1 MKHRIMRR
9 LPLAVWLVNVLA
21 AVLSYFMNMMWM
33 ALPLIIAAIAEWGPA
48 VMRIRGHT
56 REGKPLFRKKPP
68 AWVLSA
74 AVVSVIYT
82 FVNFIVCAVQMEKGG
97 LVEGRMFTGHP
108 LVFTGVS
115 MYILWPGTEKSGRD
129 EEEGGKD
136 G

>member
-9 LPLAVWLVNVLA
+9 IPLAVWLVNVLA
-21 AVLSYFMNMMWM
+21 AVLSYFINMMWA
-33 ALPLIIAAIAEWGPA
+33 ALPLMIVAIVEWGPT

-74 AVVSVIYT
+74 AVVSVLYT

-108 LVFTGVS
+108 LVFTGIA
-115 MYILWPGTEKSGRD
+115 MYILWPETEKPDQSGA
-129 EEEGGKD
+129 EGRACD
-136 G
+136 